1 MTDRNIIIPNSI
13 FIIPNSIS
21 ERHTSKRNFVPMFY
35 REGDES
41 ARIGIRRR
49 NFENSR
55 RVFEIREVVFKIC
68 LKICTEISQN
78 EKWFGQQIMYRNV

>member
-1 MTDRNIIIPNSI
+1 MTDRNI
-13 FIIPNSIS
+13 IIPNSIS
-21 ERHTSKRNFVPMFY
+21 ERHTSKRNFVPIVY
-35 REGDES
+35 REEDEG

-49 NFENSR
+49 NFANSR
-55 RVFEIREVVFKIC
+55 RVFEIREVIFKIY